1 MPTSEAQRLPSY
13 NPPARALLGSLGRR
27 ISAML
32 VVVAL
37 PTLAAACGSRS
48 DYYEG
53 GDIDLDCRERP
64 GDCEGDIGGACEV
77 SDDCSDGVCCRDKN
91 CGRGMCTYLC
101 DRNSDCPE
109 EMACEHG
116 YCFFRCSDDAQC
128 GPGQSCE
135 HGDTICEYDG
145 D

>member
-1 MPTSEAQRLPSY
+1 MPIHRTPSYRLPAS
-13 NPPARALLGSLGRR
+13 PRSVRRRPLLRGVAAL
-27 ISAML
+27 A
-32 VVVAL
+32 VVAGL
-37 PTLAAACGSRS
+37 SALAAACGSRS

-53 GDIDLDCRERP
+53 GSIDVDCRENP

-77 SDDCSDGVCCRDKN
+77 SDDCSDGVCCQDGN

-116 YCFFRCSDDAQC
+116 YCFFRCSADAQC

-135 HGDTICEYDG
+135 HGETICEYEKD
-145 D
+145 